1 MKKRNFL
8 LCLISLSVSF
18 ITSAQNLP
26 DSSRPD
32 PQLRIY
38 LLMGQSNMAGRGE
51 ITEGYKSEGSPRVFM
66 LDKSRNWVP
75 AKHPLHFDKAI
86 AGVGPGLAFALRM
99 AAKDSTIRIGLV
111 PCAVG
116 GTSIRAW
123 VPGGYDSATKTHPY
137 DDAIIRIKTA
147 MKAGTIAGMLWH
159 QGEADSKPS
168 SAEHY
173 LTDLSNLIGRI
184 RTIIGNPNLPVVA
197 GELGRYR
204 PQYQLINN
212 ELGRI
217 ESRIT
222 NAAVA
227 SSSGFVDKGDGTHFS
242 SASASLFGERFAD
255 QMLNLQKKGQPEI
268 YPVDSASVVH
278 AGVPKGEVLKF
289 TFENSKIFPG
299 TWREYW
305 IYVPRQYK
313 GDKPACVYIN
323 QDGIQN
329 NAPVVFDNLINSGE
343 MPVTIGVF
351 VMHGRVRSTDT
362 AAALDR
368 FNRSFEYDG
377 LGDNYA
383 RFLLEELLPEVQ
395 KQKTSDGRAIRL
407 SSNGNDRAIGG
418 SSSGAV
424 CAFTAAWERPDAF
437 SKVFSSIGTYVGLRG
452 GDRYSTLIRKYEPKP
467 IRVFLQ
473 DGSNDNN
480 IYAGDWWKANEMM
493 ERSLIF
499 GGYEVEHV
507 WGEGS
512 HNGRQAASVF
522 PQAMRWLWR
531 TYPKPVVA
539 GSSKNQFL
547 TDILLPGEN
556 WELVGEGYGFTEGI
570 APNAVGEV
578 FFQDVTKAQTYK
590 VDLAGKVTSLPIDSR
605 SASGT
610 SFDAAGNRYVVSGK
624 AKQVLMYDVKGKESI
639 VADSTPGNDIVIS
652 VKGNIYITT
661 PVNTEKNGKLYMV
674 SKTGEKVLLDDGLR
688 FPNGLTISP
697 DGTQV
702 YVTESATH
710 WVWAY
715 QVQPDGKLAY
725 KQKYGWLHVPDAEDN
740 AWSDGLK
747 CDKQGRIYVATRL
760 GIQVLDQTG
769 RVNAILP
776 VPSGQSSN
784 LCFGGK
790 NFDILYVTSNDKVYR
805 RKMNVRGANTF
816 ETNSRPAPPRL

>member
-8 LCLISLSVSF
+8 LCLICLSGSYLL
-18 ITSAQNLP
+18 SAQNLP
-26 DSSRPD
+26 DSTRPD
-32 PQLRIY
+32 PKFSIY

-51 ITEGYKSEGSPRVFM
+51 ITEGYKSEGNPRVFM
-66 LDKSRNWVP
+66 LDKARNWVP
-75 AKHPLHFDKAI
+75 AKHPLHFDKTV
-86 AGVGPGLAFALRM
+86 AGVGPGLAFALRL
-99 AAKDSTIRIGLV
+99 AAKDTTLRIGLV

-137 DDAIIRIKTA
+137 DDALVRIKTA
-147 MKAGTIAGMLWH
+147 MKAGTISGMLWH

-173 LTDLSNLIGRI
+173 IADLSTLIGRV
-184 RTIIGNPNLPVVA
+184 RAVTGNPNLPVVA

-217 ESRIT
+217 ESRIPNT
-222 NAAVA
+222 AVA
-227 SSSGFVDKGDGTHFS
+227 SSSGFIDKGDGTHFS
-242 SASASLFGERFAD
+242 SASASMFGERFAD
-255 QMLNLQKKGQPEI
+255 QMLNLQKKGQPEV
-268 YPVDSASVVH
+268 YPVDSASVAH

-305 IYVPRQYK
+305 IYVPQQYK

-351 VMHGRVRSTDT
+351 VMHGRVRSGDT
-362 AAALDR
+362 ANALDR

-395 KQKTSDGRAIRL
+395 KQKTSDGRAIKL
-407 SSNGNDRAIGG
+407 SSNGNDRALGG

-467 IRVFLQ
+467 IRIFLQ

-493 ERSLIF
+493 ERSLTF
-499 GGYEVEHV
+499 AGYEVEHV

-512 HNGRQAASVF
+512 HNGRQASAIF

-531 TYPKPVVA
+531 TYPKPVVP
-539 GSSKNQFL
+539 GESKNQFL

-570 APNAVGEV
+570 APNSKGEV

-590 VDLAGKVTSLPIDSR
+590 VDLNGKATRLSIDSKN
-605 SASGT
+605 ASGT
-610 SFDAAGNRYVVSGK
+610 SFDAGGNRYVVSGK
-624 AKQVLMYDVKGKESI
+624 AKQVLMYDANGKESVI
-639 VADSTPGNDIVIS
+639 ADSASGNDIVIS
-652 VKGNIYITT
+652 SKGNIYITT
-661 PVNTEKNGKLYMV
+661 PINTEKNGKLYLV
-674 SKTGEKVLLDDGLR
+674 KKTGEKVLLDDGLR

-715 QVQPDGKLAY
+715 QVQADGKLAY

-747 CDKQGRIYVATRL
+747 CDRQGRVYVATRL

-769 RVNAILP
+769 RVNAIIP

-805 RKMNVRGANTF
+805 RKVKVRGANTF
-816 ETNSRPAPPRL
+816 ETNPRPAPPRL